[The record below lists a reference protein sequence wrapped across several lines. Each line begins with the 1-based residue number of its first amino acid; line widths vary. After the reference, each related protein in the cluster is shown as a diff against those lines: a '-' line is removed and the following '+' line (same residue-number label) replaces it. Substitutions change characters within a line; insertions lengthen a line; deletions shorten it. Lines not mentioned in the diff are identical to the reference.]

1 MPAGTGDAFMP
12 SVFYGHLV
20 APSAFDFRD
29 MLARVPPGYPPD
41 IGVGDGPGVLKRQ
54 WALDTTQ
61 NIQNPPFSRRK
72 NQNTSQVAL
81 VAWAEPGDR
90 DGRFSGL
97 EDPRR
102 LYQLRMF
109 KTSPAYALSKT
120 IRGVTKDETGAILPF
135 CKVIVQRTSDNI
147 VVAQTVSD
155 GSGNYSVTVPS

>member
-1 MPAGTGDAFMP
+1 MPAGTGDAFRP
-12 SVFYGHLV
+12 SVFYGNGV
-20 APSAFDFRD
+20 APSAFDFGD
-29 MLARVPPGYPPD
+29 MRARVTPGYPPD
-41 IGVGDGPGVLKRQ
+41 AGVGNGPGNLKRQ
-54 WALDTTQ
+54 WALDTTK
-61 NIQNPPFSRRK
+61 NIQDPPFSVRK
-72 NQNTSQVAL
+72 NRAAWQVVM
-81 VAWAEPGDR
+81 VAWAAPSDS